1 MTLRPAVLHYSRLQ
15 SRASDGAELAR
26 EIAGAETEAPLSA
39 STVGNDAGSKTAP
52 TRSRS
57 WAHSSAGARPAFS
70 AGPGRSRS
78 GCNWSRN
85 AGSFTGL

>member
-15 SRASDGAELAR
+15 SRDSDGAELAR

-57 WAHSSAGARPAFS
+57 
-70 AGPGRSRS
+70 
-78 GCNWSRN
+78 
-85 AGSFTGL
+85 